1 VLAHRRLSRLTLAV
15 GLLTS
20 AGLLAGHG
28 PAAALEPAQLGVVVN
43 TAAPYSVEIGDY
55 YVRRRGIPRANV
67 VFVTVPVGQDE
78 IGRAAFEAA
87 RARVQAALP
96 ADVQALALAWTTPF
110 RVECLSVTTAFA
122 FGFDGTFCAQGC
134 RPTRASPYFDSPSA
148 APFRQW
154 GLRPAMLL
162 AGSSVAE
169 AKAMIDRGVAA
180 DGTFPRGTA
189 YLLSTSDR
197 ARNTRARR
205 YDLAAALG
213 VPVRVRRIE
222 GDELRDRTDVLFYF
236 TGLPTVRGLDTLRF
250 LPGAI
255 ADHLTSA
262 GGVLTG
268 HDQMSVLRWLDAGAT
283 ASYGA
288 VIEPCNFQT
297 KFPQPAVV
305 IARYARGERLIEAYW
320 KSVAWPGQG
329 VFVGEPLAAPFR
341 APPR

>member
-1 VLAHRRLSRLTLAV
+1 MMTLGI

-20 AGLLAGHG
+20 AGLLAGHR

-43 TAAPYSVEIGDY
+43 TADPYSVEIGDY
-55 YVRRRGIPRANV
+55 YVRRRGIPRGNV
-67 VFVTVPVGQDE
+67 VFVTLPVGRDE
-78 IGRAAFEAA
+78 IDRAAFEAA

-96 ADVQALALAWTTPF
+96 AEVQALALAWTTPF
-110 RVECLSVTTAFA
+110 RVVCLSVTTAFA
-122 FGFDGTFCAQGC
+122 FGFDDAFCAQGC

-148 APFRQW
+148 TPFRQW
-154 GLRPAMLL
+154 SLRPAMLL

-205 YDLAAALG
+205 YDLASALAG
-213 VPVRVRRIE
+213 PVRIRRIE

-236 TGLPTVRGLDTLRF
+236 TGLTTVRGLETLRF

-262 GGVLTG
+262 GGILTG
-268 HDQMSVLRWLDAGAT
+268 HDQMSALRWLDAGAT

-288 VIEPCNFQT
+288 VMEPCNFQT
-297 KFPQPAVV
+297 KFPQPSVV

-341 APPR
+341 PPPR